1 MIQIDNTIIS
11 DTIIEERFACNID
24 ACKGACC
31 IEGDKGA
38 PLEQGEL
45 QTISDNLD
53 GILPYVDEEGKKHIE
68 NNGFYEEDFDGEMVT
83 QCLPDGRCVFTR
95 RMKDGSL
102 ACGIEEAYYQ
112 KKSTFLKPIS
122 CHLYPIR
129 VQEYEDFK
137 ALNYH
142 EWHICRPACSK
153 GSALNIKVYEFAKD
167 ALIRKF
173 GEEWYKALEAA
184 DNYTQNSDLS

>member
-1 MIQIDNTIIS
+1 LIQIDDTLIS
-11 DTIIEERFACNID
+11 DTILEERFACNID

-38 PLEQGEL
+38 PLEKGEIDL
-45 QTISDNLD
+45 ISNNLSR
-53 GILPYVDEEGKKHIE
+53 ILPYVDEEGRKHIE
-68 NNGFYEEDFDGEMVT
+68 ENGFFEEDFDGELVT

-95 RMKDGSL
+95 RKSDGSL
-102 ACGIEEAYYQ
+102 ACGMEEAYYQ
-112 KKSTFLKPIS
+112 KKSDFLKPIS

-129 VQEYEDFK
+129 IQQYEDFT

-142 EWHICRPACSK
+142 EWDICKPACTK
-153 GSALNIKVYEFAKD
+153 GSALNIKIYEFAKK

-173 GEEWYKALEAA
+173 GEEWYEALKAA
-184 DNYTQNSDLS
+184 DEYSQNSDFS